1 MRWTGQTPQR
11 RALANLMGSPVLAA
25 LQRRPMPAERL
36 VPQLTGELL
45 ALQELAQGTAGER
58 ALLDLRDMLL
68 IAIELARAGI
78 GVEIVDGAAA
88 GLVVLEG
95 LRRQPEPWRLA
106 GEPLQQLV
114 DLQAAHDA
122 QRRMGT
128 EREVIAANLA
138 AFARLGAG
146 RPASPRPVPRP

>member
-1 MRWTGQTPQR
+1 
-11 RALANLMGSPVLAA
+11 
-25 LQRRPMPAERL
+25 MPAEKL

-45 ALQELAQGTAGER
+45 ALKDLAQGTACER

-68 IAIELARAGI
+68 IALELARAGI
-78 GVEIVDGAAA
+78 GVEIAECAAA
-88 GLVVLEG
+88 GLVVLES
-95 LRRQPEPWRLA
+95 LQRRPPPWRLA
-106 GEPLQQLV
+106 GEPMQQMV

-128 EREVIAANLA
+128 EREVVAANLA

-146 RPASPRPVPRP
+146 VRQAAQERAAQHRADAFKPARGDH